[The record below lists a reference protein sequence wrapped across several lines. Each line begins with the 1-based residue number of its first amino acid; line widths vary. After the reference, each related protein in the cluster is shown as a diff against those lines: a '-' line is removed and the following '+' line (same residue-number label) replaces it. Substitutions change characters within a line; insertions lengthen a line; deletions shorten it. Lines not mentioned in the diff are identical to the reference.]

1 MAPHTCRLP
10 SDFQPCGENSTR
22 GVLGV
27 KMQTTPASV
36 TRLIEELSELPGIG
50 RKTAARLTFFL
61 LRSQSGLA
69 ERLAEALR
77 DLVEQTRFCSICY
90 NITEE
95 DPCPIC
101 IDAGRDRSMICVVE
115 EPLDVLAIEQAGVY
129 KGLYHVLHGVLA
141 PSQGMFVENLRI
153 GELMARV
160 KKGDVEEVILATN
173 PTSEGDWTASY
184 LLTLLQPLGVRV
196 TRLGRGLPVGGDLE
210 YADAVTL
217 TRAMEGREEI

>member
-1 MAPHTCRLP
+1 
-10 SDFQPCGENSTR
+10 
-22 GVLGV
+22 
-27 KMQTTPASV
+27 MQTTPAPV
-36 TRLIEELSELPGIG
+36 TRLIEELAELPGIG

-61 LRSQSGLA
+61 LRNQSDLT

-77 DLVEQTRFCSICY
+77 ELKERTRFCSVCY
-90 NITEE
+90 NITEQ
-95 DPCPIC
+95 DPCPLC
-101 IDAGRDRSMICVVE
+101 ADPGRDRGAICVVE

-129 KGLYHVLHGVLA
+129 KGVYHVLHGVLA
-141 PSQGMFVENLRI
+141 PSEGMFVENLRI
-153 GELMARV
+153 GELLARV
-160 KKGDVEEVILATN
+160 RHGGVEEVILATN

-184 LLTLLQPLGVRV
+184 LLTQLRPLGVRI

>member
-1 MAPHTCRLP
+1 
-10 SDFQPCGENSTR
+10 
-22 GVLGV
+22 
-27 KMQTTPASV
+27 MQTTPASV

-77 DLVEQTRFCSICY
+77 ELKERTRVCSTCY

-101 IDAGRDRSMICVVE
+101 ADLERDRGIICVVE
-115 EPLDVLAIEQAGVY
+115 EPLDVLAVEQAGVY

-141 PSQGMFVENLRI
+141 PSQGIFVEDLRI
-153 GELMARV
+153 GELVARIRSGGV
-160 KKGDVEEVILATN
+160 GEVILATN

-184 LLTLLQPLGVRV
+184 LITQLRPLGVRV

-217 TRAMEGREEI
+217 TRALEGREEI

>member
-1 MAPHTCRLP
+1 
-10 SDFQPCGENSTR
+10 
-22 GVLGV
+22 
-27 KMQTTPASV
+27 MQTTPASV

-101 IDAGRDRSMICVVE
+101 IDAGRDRSIICVVE

-153 GELMARV
+153 GELIARV
-160 KKGDVEEVILATN
+160 KKGNVEEVILATN

-217 TRAMEGREEI
+217 TRALEGREEI

>member
-1 MAPHTCRLP
+1 
-10 SDFQPCGENSTR
+10 
-22 GVLGV
+22 
-27 KMQTTPASV
+27 MQTAPASV

-61 LRSQSGLA
+61 LRNQSDLVG
-69 ERLAEALR
+69 RLAEALR
-77 DLVEQTRFCSICY
+77 ELKERTRFCSICH

-101 IDAGRDRSMICVVE
+101 ADPDREHAAICVVE
-115 EPLDVLAIEQAGVY
+115 EPLDVLALEQAEAYEGV
-129 KGLYHVLHGVLA
+129 YHVLHGVLA
-141 PSQGMFVENLRI
+141 PSEGVFVENLRI
-153 GELMARV
+153 SELMARLQ
-160 KKGDVEEVILATN
+160 GSDVDEVILATN

-184 LLTLLQPLGVRV
+184 LLTRLQPLGVRV

-217 TRAMEGREEI
+217 TRALEGRQEF

>member
-1 MAPHTCRLP
+1 
-10 SDFQPCGENSTR
+10 
-22 GVLGV
+22 
-27 KMQTTPASV
+27 MQTTPASV

-77 DLVEQTRFCSICY
+77 ELRERTRFCSICY
-90 NITEE
+90 NITEQ

-101 IDAGRDRSMICVVE
+101 ADLGRDRSSICVVE
-115 EPLDVLAIEQAGVY
+115 EPLDALAIEQAGVY
-129 KGLYHVLHGVLA
+129 EGLYHVLHGVLA
-141 PSQGMFVENLRI
+141 PSQGIFVEDLRI
-153 GELMARV
+153 GELVARIRSGGV
-160 KKGDVEEVILATN
+160 GEVILATN

-184 LLTLLQPLGVRV
+184 LITQLRPLGVRV

-217 TRAMEGREEI
+217 TRALEGREEI